1 MLQQQKAAGKVAA
14 AAVAAA
20 AAGWWSSYHRASHRV
35 SGGGPA
41 QVCFFLSLFIFFSFT
56 SPHLTSPYLV
66 INGRG
71 SILATATYTARMARS
86 KNNKIVIKIFADIKM
101 KMNFHFYE

>member
-1 MLQQQKAAGKVAA
+1 MLPLPLPLLVGGLPIIALRIVCPVVVQ
-14 AAVAAA
+14 
-20 AAGWWSSYHRASHRV
+20 HRCV
-35 SGGGPA
+35 
-41 QVCFFLSLFIFFSFT
+41 FFSLFLFSSL

-86 KNNKIVIKIFADIKM
+86 KNNKIAIKLFADIKM
-101 KMNFHFYE
+101 KMDFHFYE